1 MFLLCVVVKESFL
14 LVSIFSGQGSCQVS
28 FLNFMS
34 SSNDQAAPT
43 QVLVSQIGAREHYAI
58 ACALRD
64 QAVLA
69 AMVTDFWVPK
79 KHWFRFIPGLTR
91 LRDRYLISLASV
103 MVLAPNIRML
113 SFELRQRIIKRR
125 GWSVNMA
132 RNTLFQKFAI
142 SKFDK
147 LAKQHS
153 ELALF
158 SYSYA
163 ARDLFN
169 DAKKRGWETMLG
181 QIDPGPEEEK
191 IVAAEHERYPELGS
205 RWQPAPAEY
214 WKSWRQ
220 EVDLADVVIVNS
232 EWSKQC
238 LIKEGVA
245 AGKLQV
251 IPLVYESKA
260 SYCNDTA
267 HEKSNH
273 TDVVFQVLF
282 LGQINLRKGVAR
294 LLEAMRLL
302 RDEPIQLTLAGP
314 CEIDPSS
321 WADLPNVEW
330 LGSVPRSEVGRL
342 YEEADVF
349 ILPTLS
355 DGYAI
360 TQLEALSR
368 GLPVIASAHCGA
380 AVDHGVNGWILADLE
395 PKTIAEAITHARVEN
410 IKPVSTESS
419 FTLDELGQSLVD
431 LVR

>member
-1 MFLLCVVVKESFL
+1 
-14 LVSIFSGQGSCQVS
+14 
-28 FLNFMS
+28 MS
-34 SSNDQAAPT
+34 LSNDQAAPT

-69 AMVTDFWVPK
+69 AMVTDFWAPK

-91 LRDRYLISLASV
+91 LRDRYIISLASV
-103 MVLAPNIRML
+103 MVLAPNIRMFC
-113 SFELRQRIIKRR
+113 FELWQRLLKRR
-125 GWSVNMA
+125 GWPVNMA

-147 LAKQHS
+147 LAMQH
-153 ELALF
+153 EQLALF

-163 ARDLFN
+163 ARDLF
-169 DAKKRGWETMLG
+169 DEAKRRGWKTLLG
-181 QIDPGPEEEK
+181 QIDPGPEEER
-191 IVAAEHERYPELGS
+191 IVAAEHERYPKLGS
-205 RWQPAPAEY
+205 RWQPAPTEY
-214 WKSWRQ
+214 WAAWRQ
-220 EVDLADVVIVNS
+220 EIDLADVVIVNS

-238 LIKEGVA
+238 LIKEGVDER
-245 AGKLQV
+245 KLEV
-251 IPLVYESKA
+251 VPLVYESKRSQNNDA
-260 SYCNDTA
+260 PHAESY
-267 HEKSNH
+267 HSE
-273 TDVVFQVLF
+273 DVVFQVLF
-282 LGQINLRKGVAR
+282 LGQINLRKGIAR
-294 LLEAMRLL
+294 LIEAMRLL
-302 RDEPIQLTLAGP
+302 KDKPIRLTLAGP
-314 CEIDPSS
+314 CEIDSSS

-342 YEEADVF
+342 YENADVF

-395 PKTIAEAITHARVEN
+395 PETIAGAITRARVEN
-410 IKPVSTESS
+410 LKPVDAGSS
-419 FTLDELGQSLVD
+419 FTPDELGQSLVD
-431 LVR
+431 LIC

>member
-1 MFLLCVVVKESFL
+1 
-14 LVSIFSGQGSCQVS
+14 
-28 FLNFMS
+28 MS
-34 SSNDQAAPT
+34 SSNDQVAPT

-69 AMVTDFWVPK
+69 AMITDFWVPK
-79 KHWFRFIPGLTR
+79 KHWFRFVPGLTR
-91 LRDRYLISLASV
+91 LRDRHLVSLASV
-103 MVLAPNIRML
+103 MILAPNIRML
-113 SFELRQRIIKRR
+113 YFELRQRINKRR
-125 GWSVNMA
+125 GWSVNIA
-132 RNTLFQKFAI
+132 RNGLFQKFAI

-147 LAKQHS
+147 LARQYP

-163 ARDLFN
+163 ARDLFG
-169 DAKKRGWETMLG
+169 DAKKRGWETILG
-181 QIDPGPEEEK
+181 QIDPGPEEER

-205 RWQPAPAEY
+205 RWRPAPADY
-214 WKSWRQ
+214 WKSWR
-220 EVDLADVVIVNS
+220 EEIDLADIIIVNS

-238 LIKEGVA
+238 LIKEGVDEE
-245 AGKLQV
+245 KLEV
-251 IPLVYESKA
+251 VPLVYESKESHGNCA
-260 SYCNDTA
+260 A

-273 TDVVFQVLF
+273 PEDVVYRVLF
-282 LGQINLRKGVAR
+282 LGQINLRKGIAR

-302 RDEPIQLTLAGP
+302 QDETIQLTLAGP
-314 CEIDPSS
+314 CEIDPES

-342 YEEADVF
+342 YDEADVF

-380 AVDHGVNGWILADLE
+380 AVNEGVNGWILADLE
-395 PKTIAEAITHARVEN
+395 PETIAGAITRARVEN
-410 IKPVSTESS
+410 LKPVSAGSS
-419 FTLDELGQSLVD
+419 FTPDQLGQRLVD
-431 LVR
+431 LIC

>member
-1 MFLLCVVVKESFL
+1 
-14 LVSIFSGQGSCQVS
+14 
-28 FLNFMS
+28 MS
-34 SSNDQAAPT
+34 LSNDQAAPT

-69 AMVTDFWVPK
+69 AMVTDFWAPK

-91 LRDRYLISLASV
+91 LRDRYIISLASV
-103 MVLAPNIRML
+103 MVLAPNIRMFC
-113 SFELRQRIIKRR
+113 FELWQRLLKRR
-125 GWSVNMA
+125 GWPVNMA

-147 LAKQHS
+147 LAMQH
-153 ELALF
+153 EQLALF

-163 ARDLFN
+163 ARDLF
-169 DAKKRGWETMLG
+169 DEAKRRGWKTLLG
-181 QIDPGPEEEK
+181 QIDPGPEEER
-191 IVAAEHERYPELGS
+191 IVAAEHERYPKLGS
-205 RWQPAPAEY
+205 RWQPAPTEY
-214 WKSWRQ
+214 WAAWRQ
-220 EVDLADVVIVNS
+220 EIDLADVVIVNS

-245 AGKLQV
+245 AEKLQV
-251 IPLVYESKA
+251 IPLVYEFKKTVVA
-260 SYCNDTA
+260 DKLAET
-267 HEKSNH
+267 KSQ
-273 TDVVFQVLF
+273 DAREQVFEVLF
-282 LGQINLRKGVAR
+282 LGQINLRKGIAR
-294 LLEAMRLL
+294 LIEAMRLL
-302 RDEPIQLTLAGP
+302 KDKPIHLTLAGP

-321 WADLPNVEW
+321 WVDLPNVEW
-330 LGSVPRSEVGRL
+330 LGPVPRSEVGRL
-342 YEEADVF
+342 YENADVF

-395 PKTIAEAITHARVEN
+395 PETIAGAITRARVEN
-410 IKPVSTESS
+410 LKPVSAGSS
-419 FTLDELGQSLVD
+419 FTPDELGQSLVD
-431 LVR
+431 LIC